1 MLRKVSAMVSF
12 LSFSN
17 KNTQTSIST
26 QKQQLL
32 FLVTPRRNFVT
43 WKISSNDVVTVEY
56 PHETFWEAKNKFENR
71 DNFIF
76 VVS

>member
-12 LSFSN
+12 LSFPN
-17 KNTQTSIST
+17 KNTQTSIRT

-32 FLVTPRRNFVT
+32 FLVTRRNFVT
-43 WKISSNDVVTVEY
+43 WKISSNDVVTAEY